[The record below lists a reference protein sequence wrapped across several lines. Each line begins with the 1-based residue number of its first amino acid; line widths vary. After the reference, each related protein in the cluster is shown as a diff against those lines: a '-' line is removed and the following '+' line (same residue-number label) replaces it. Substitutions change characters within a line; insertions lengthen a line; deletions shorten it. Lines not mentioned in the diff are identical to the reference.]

1 MILSLRRIFGQEHN
15 ILNIW
20 LKLRL
25 IRMQPR
31 ILIMSRVESY
41 LAEIDLLL
49 SKVVAETSIK
59 FSFQDSK
66 SVTDFLLTYQ
76 RFKQF
81 VKKQEAKERELVE

>member
-1 MILSLRRIFGQEHN
+1 
-15 ILNIW
+15 
-20 LKLRL
+20 
-25 IRMQPR
+25 
-31 ILIMSRVESY
+31 MSRVESY